1 MIRSILQALSAC
13 LLALAVLGAG
23 QVEAQATNA
32 NTASNSGGLLG
43 GLLLPG
49 YHVLGGRIYQPD
61 GLELQIRGINHF
73 GFNSTI
79 LQPEFLWSM
88 GWKQQIDQIKSLG
101 FNAIRL
107 PFVPDTLYS
116 GKTVD
121 QLSYVLPQLNSDLV
135 GKTPL
140 QVLDLW
146 MAYADSQGLFVLLD
160 FHSVSM
166 QRQYPTWFVDNP
178 ADFNLVYNGQAYT
191 RSDWIRDLVFVAKRY
206 AGLKHFFGID
216 LYNEPEGAVRWSGGD
231 PAVTNPALYWKPAA
245 EAAAAAV
252 LQANP
257 RLLIFVEGINGNFD
271 GIEDSSVPM
280 DWGEDFQP
288 ERYQALGIPADKL
301 VLSPHTYGPDVYAKS
316 TFNAAD
322 FPNNLAADWKT
333 LFGQFFGSHA
343 VVLGEW
349 GGRYGR
355 GPSGQKDVQ
364 WQQALVNY
372 LLANHVRDSF
382 YWCYTPN
389 SADSG
394 GILDDNLQVRQDKMA
409 LLKSLWT
416 KGALLGLP
424 LAISVSPTDDLTQI
438 TASP

>member
-1 MIRSILQALSAC
+1 MIHDKIRTI
-13 LLALAVLGAG
+13 GAG
-23 QVEAQATNA
+23 LLMLGTMLLGQAAAQTGSSDAVPA
-32 NTASNSGGLLG
+32 SGGLLG
-43 GLLLPG
+43 WLLTPG
-49 YHVLGGRIYQPD
+49 YHVSGGRIYQPD
-61 GLELQIRGINHF
+61 LLELKIRGINHF

-88 GWKQQIDQIKSLG
+88 GWKQQIAQIKSLG
-101 FNAIRL
+101 FNAVRL

-116 GKTVD
+116 SKTVD
-121 QLSYVLPQLNSDLV
+121 QLSSVNAELNPDLI

-178 ADFNLVYNGQAYT
+178 ADYNLVYNGQAYT
-191 RSDWIRDLVFVAKRY
+191 ENDWIRDLSFVARRY

-216 LYNEPEGAVRWSGGD
+216 LYNEPEGVVRWSSGD
-231 PAVTNPALYWKPAA
+231 PNMTDPSRYWKHAVETAA
-245 EAAAAAV
+245 TAV

-257 RLLIFVEGINGNFD
+257 RLLVFVEGINGNFD
-271 GIEDSSVPM
+271 GIEDSSLPM

-288 ERYQALGIPADKL
+288 EQYQPLNVPAGKL
-301 VLSPHTYGPDVYAKS
+301 VLSPHTYGPDVYAKT
-316 TFNAAD
+316 TFNAPN
-322 FPNNLAADWKT
+322 FPSNLSAGWDT
-333 LFGQFFGSHA
+333 LFGQFFNAHA
-343 VVLGEW
+343 VVIGEW
-349 GGRYGR
+349 GGQYGQ
-355 GPSGQKDVQ
+355 GPSGQKDVL

-372 LLANHVRDSF
+372 LVSNHVRNSF

-394 GILDDNLQVRQDKMA
+394 GILDNNLEVRQDKMA
-409 LLKSLWT
+409 LLHKLWDT
-416 KGALLGLP
+416 P
-424 LAISVSPTDDLTQI
+424 LQSN
-438 TASP
+438 